1 MYLNDTTT
9 RVAARRGFV
18 GRVAGIL
25 WELIQ
30 TVLLTLLIFFAMRA
44 VVQNFK
50 VEGTSMEPTLHNNQF
65 LIINKVT
72 YARVD
77 GTPFERVLPLNGDA
91 GAPRFLFGDPARGD
105 IVVFRFPAQPDK
117 DFIKRII
124 GVPGDM
130 VEVRAGRV
138 YLNGQ
143 LQDEPYIRDGAS
155 YDRPAQVVPPGQYF
169 VLGDNR
175 PNSSDSH
182 VWGFVPADNLVGKAW
197 FAYWPPGDWGPL
209 ASETGSLEAAAARAG
224 PRAERAPR

>member
-1 MYLNDTTT
+1 MYLNDTT
-9 RVAARRGFV
+9 RLSARRGFASRV
-18 GRVAGIL
+18 GGFL
-25 WELIQ
+25 WELVQ

-65 LIINKVT
+65 LLINKVT

-77 GTPFERVLPLNGDA
+77 GTPVERILPGSTNEA
-91 GAPRFLFGDPARGD
+91 GSPRFLFGSPEHGD

-124 GVPGDM
+124 GVPGDV

-155 YDRPAQVVPPGQYF
+155 YDRPAQVVPQGQYF

-197 FAYWPPGDWGPL
+197 FAYWPPSDWGPL
-209 ASETGSLEAAAARAG
+209 ATGALAH
-224 PRAERAPR
+224 

>member
-1 MYLNDTTT
+1 MYIDDTTH
-9 RVAARRGFV
+9 VSARRGFA
-18 GRVAGIL
+18 GRVASFL
-25 WELIQ
+25 WELMQ

-72 YARVD
+72 YARID
-77 GTPFERVLPLNGDA
+77 GTPAERVLPTSRDDV
-91 GAPRFLFGDPARGD
+91 GAPRFLFGSPERGD
-105 IVVFRFPAQPDK
+105 IVVFRFPAQPEK

-124 GVPGDM
+124 GVPGDLI
-130 VEVRAGRV
+130 EVRAGRV
-138 YLNGQ
+138 YRDGQ

-155 YDRPAQVVPPGQYF
+155 YDRPPQVVPKGQYF

-197 FAYWPPGDWGPL
+197 FAYWPPSDWGPL
-209 ASETGSLEAAAARAG
+209 ATGALAH
-224 PRAERAPR
+224 